1 MPQRQQHEQS
11 YDLNR
16 PKGAIRPS
24 GFSTPAKLAAARKYY
39 DREHEGHSYVYSQ
52 SPYRAHP
59 LRLSADLRWGNNPT
73 ICCWQRKRI
82 ATALGLSATLA
93 WRENEFLQLQSSV
106 PRCIAHFLARA

>member
-1 MPQRQQHEQS
+1 MYTAKVRIVPTQGDGSDSQGMAYSPFQ
-11 YDLNR
+11 N
-16 PKGAIRPS
+16 PS
-24 GFSTPAKLAAARKYY
+24 STHCAF
-39 DREHEGHSYVYSQ
+39 
-52 SPYRAHP
+52 
-59 LRLSADLRWGNNPT
+59 LRIFAGGDKPT